1 MAITATYLKRAEAV
15 DVTANNGAATFSIN
29 LGDKPGKD
37 VIIIAENTSTASAM
51 TATLEIVAGDYLA
64 SATGDNAIT
73 LGAGAVKAIALSESA
88 RYKNTAGEVDCKL
101 SITASGDVRD
111 VKISVIKLP

>member
-1 MAITATYLKRAEAV
+1 MAIAASYLKRAEAV
-15 DVTANNGAATFSIN
+15 DVIANDGTATFSIN

-37 VIIIAENTSTASAM
+37 VIIIAENTSTASDM

-64 SATGDNAIT
+64 SATGNNAIT
-73 LGAGAVKAIALSESA
+73 LGARAVKAIALSESA
-88 RYKNTAGEVDCKL
+88 RYKNTAGKVDCKL
-101 SITASGDVRD
+101 SIAEGGSVEN

>member
-1 MAITATYLKRAEAV
+1 MAITASYLKRAEAV
-15 DVTANNGAATFSIN
+15 DVTASNGAATFSIN

-101 SITASGDVRD
+101 SITASGSVEN

>member
-1 MAITATYLKRAEAV
+1 MAITASYLKRTEAV
-15 DVTANNGAATFSIN
+15 DVTANDGAATFSIN

-37 VIIIAENTSTASAM
+37 VIIIAENTSATATM

-73 LGAGAVKAIALSESA
+73 QASCGKRLLLNRPGT
-88 RYKNTAGEVDCKL
+88 KNC
-101 SITASGDVRD
+101 R
-111 VKISVIKLP
+111 